1 MSQKTYSLKTIK
13 HWRKKPKMAQ
23 TDGKIYN
30 ALGLEKINIVKM
42 GILPKAMYRF
52 NAIPIKL
59 PMTFFA
65 ELEQNI
71 LIFVWKHKRP
81 QTAKAIL
88 KKEKHNW
95 RNQALW
101 LQTILQSYSHRKN
114 MVLAQSRNIDQ
125 WNRIESP
132 QINPSTY
139 GQLIYDKASKNITV
153 EERES
158 LQ

>member
-1 MSQKTYSLKTIK
+1 
-13 HWRKKPKMAQ
+13 MAQ

-88 KKEKHNW
+88 KKEKQNW
-95 RNQALW
+95 RNQAL
-101 LQTILQSYSHRKN
+101 
-114 MVLAQSRNIDQ
+114 
-125 WNRIESP
+125 
-132 QINPSTY
+132 
-139 GQLIYDKASKNITV
+139 
-153 EERES
+153 
-158 LQ
+158 